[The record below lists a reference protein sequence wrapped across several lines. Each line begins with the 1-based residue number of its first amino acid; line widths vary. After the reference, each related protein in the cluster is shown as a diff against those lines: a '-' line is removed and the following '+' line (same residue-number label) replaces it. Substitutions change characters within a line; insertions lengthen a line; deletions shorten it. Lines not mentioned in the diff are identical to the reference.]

1 MERERVK
8 REPKVIEGTTNE
20 REALIRLLEA
30 AGLAYDQY
38 RDLDEPL
45 LTTSEVALILRTSPR
60 TVRNWADG
68 GKIRTIRSL
77 GGRRLFPASAV
88 LLAVDSM
95 VRRRPAVEGPD
106 RAGTDDTDPPITP
119 AG

>member
-1 MERERVK
+1 VK
-8 REPKVIEGTTNE
+8 HDPKVIEGKIGD
-20 REALIRLLEA
+20 RAALIRLLEE
-30 AGLAYDQY
+30 AGLPYDRY

-45 LTTSEVALILRTSPR
+45 LTTSEVALILRTSAR

-88 LLAVDSM
+88 LLAVDAM
-95 VRRRPAVEGPD
+95 VKQRSAAEGSAPPRPGDPRSDTTRRS
-106 RAGTDDTDPPITP
+106 
-119 AG
+119 